1 MAFTPGIDIIQTNDK
16 EIIIV
21 DYSSCKEI
29 KMIELVIS
37 LGSLIKLRNKPTLL
51 LAIYDERSFLT
62 SKYMRQAEQTTSE
75 IIHLIDKIA
84 FVGLSTPRQMIL
96 KGYNFLFNKN
106 FQYFDTKEDALN
118 HLVNDIKKCN

>member
-1 MAFTPGIDIIQTNDK
+1 MALTPGIDVIQTDDK

-21 DYSSCKEI
+21 DYSGCKEI

-62 SKYMRQAEQTTSE
+62 SKYMRQAEQTTDE
-75 IIHLIDKIA
+75 VVHLINKIA
-84 FVGLSTPRQMIL
+84 FVGFSTPRQMIL
-96 KGYNFLFNKN
+96 KGYNFMFNKN
-106 FQYFDTKEDALN
+106 FKHFDTRDDALN
-118 HLVNDIKKCN
+118 YLLNDNE